1 MLSPR
6 DWLLVKSHHLI
17 TLVTVNTKYCKILLP
32 SEVPL
37 LPQKNRQMVP
47 KVLVEYMALGLSGKL
62 PQANE
67 IVGTLGVNHWSSQ

>member
-6 DWLLVKSHHLI
+6 DWLLVGLHHSI
-17 TLVTVNTKYCKILLP
+17 TLVTANTKYCKILLP

-47 KVLVEYMALGLSGKL
+47 KVLVGYVALGFSGKL
-62 PQANE
+62 PQANA
-67 IVGTLGVNHWSSQ
+67 IMGTLGVNRWSSQ